1 MLHKPHIVNIYI
13 RIGGLRHKYRVIPEA
28 EVIDAIG
35 TFGNGEEGFAVRAF
49 HPRDYQKLAV
59 VQDRAGIE
67 GRIDSHAL
75 HQKGIGLL
83 VEVVAP
89 SYRRVRGGQHRKLIA
104 VINAVAAG
112 DLAVAPGK
120 QVLLLL
126 E

>member
-1 MLHKPHIVNIYI
+1 MLDQAHVIDIGVQV
-13 RIGGLRHKYRVIPEA
+13 GGLRHKYRVIPEA
-28 EVIDAIG
+28 EVIRAIR
-35 TFGNGEEGFAVRAF
+35 TLCDGEEGFAVRAF
-49 HPRDYQKLAV
+49 HPRHHQELAL